1 MQDFCQDF
9 YMDLSKLWHE
19 FIKTVTGICSSRTW
33 ICQNEIMKLSL
44 LLHWFVKIDS
54 WLCQSWYIDIVY
66 LALYQTKRAWSLPK
80 ISVEASANSFL
91 LSVWQQFLLLG
102 AVFCRRTVV
111 PLLRHGNFS
120 RNICLTTLKSV
131 LDVLWIFDF
140 DLNQVMGGVDLA
152 EQFTAHIA
160 LTRWQKTLTCE
171 IFLWNP
177 ELSIWWLQQ
186 RESCETDVLWT
197 SPPSW

>member
-1 MQDFCQDF
+1 MT
-9 YMDLSKLWHE
+9 LSK
-19 FIKTVTGICSSRTW
+19 FIYV
-33 ICQNEIMKLSL
+33 
-44 LLHWFVKIDS
+44 F
-54 WLCQSWYIDIVY
+54 
-66 LALYQTKRAWSLPK
+66 LALYQTKPTWNLPK
-80 ISVEASANSFL
+80 ISKLVEASVNFFL

-131 LDVLWIFDF
+131 LDVVWIFDI

-160 LTRWQKTLTCE
+160 LTRWQKTW
-171 IFLWNP
+171 IRRFFLWNP
-177 ELSIWWLQQ
+177 ELSIWMLQQ

-197 SPPSW
+197 PASSW